1 MDILTYNNLIL
12 SVRAESS
19 RMYCSKCGA
28 RIGEADRFC
37 RECGRG
43 VGDETASEADE
54 RELYSFGPLGVRI
67 FHSRPSVFAW
77 SILNM
82 TRIVLTDKRIYGFPK
97 GALIP
102 TKLLFKS
109 SARFQVPYESIV
121 ATEHV
126 GLGFQEGVWIQY
138 REGGKLKEV
147 SILCSPVNSY
157 HIPKTLEIL
166 QNRASAR

>member
-1 MDILTYNNLIL
+1 M
-12 SVRAESS
+12 
-19 RMYCSKCGA
+19 
-28 RIGEADRFC
+28 GEADRFC

-121 ATEHV
+121 AT
-126 GLGFQEGVWIQY
+126 
-138 REGGKLKEV
+138 
-147 SILCSPVNSY
+147 
-157 HIPKTLEIL
+157 
-166 QNRASAR
+166 